1 MEILREEVTELFFR
15 EPLNGRRVSIEAD
28 QGTIEQ

>member
-15 EPLNGRRVSIEAD
+15 EALDGRRVSIEAD